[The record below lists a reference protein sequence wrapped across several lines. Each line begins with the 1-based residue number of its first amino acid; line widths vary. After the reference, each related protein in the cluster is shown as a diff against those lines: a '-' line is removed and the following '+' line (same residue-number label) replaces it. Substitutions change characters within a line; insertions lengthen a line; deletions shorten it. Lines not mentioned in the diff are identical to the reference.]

1 MSNGKKGGQ
10 PGNQNAMKH
19 GRYSLPKR
27 AARRAIYA
35 AREQE
40 RREKHAEWVKTVPQ
54 TDYAAI
60 CAQIA
65 ASKRGATAD
74 DLPVRGLVH

>member
-27 AARRAIYA
+27 AARRAMCA

-40 RREKHAEWVKTVPQ
+40 QREKHAEWVKTVPQ
-54 TDYAAI
+54 TDYGAI
-60 CAQIA
+60 CNGLKRLHVA
-65 ASKRGATAD
+65 ADERARDHA
-74 DLPVRGLVH
+74 